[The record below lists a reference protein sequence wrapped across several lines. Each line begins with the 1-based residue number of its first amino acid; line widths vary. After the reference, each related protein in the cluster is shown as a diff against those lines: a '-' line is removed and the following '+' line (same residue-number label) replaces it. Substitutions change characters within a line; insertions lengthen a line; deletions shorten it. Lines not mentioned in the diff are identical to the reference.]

1 MVHQVFDR
9 RAVSRHQARAAATF
23 DDFSFLAEEVGDR
36 LTERLDDITRAF
48 PLAVD
53 LGSHGGLLAPRLR
66 GRHGIE
72 TLISTDFAPAFARRC
87 TGAALACD
95 EEALPFAAG
104 SLDLVVSSLAL
115 HWVNDLPGA
124 FVQIRQ
130 ALKPDGLFIGAMLGG
145 ETLKELRECLVDAE
159 VETEGGLSP
168 RTSPLT
174 DVRDLGMLLQRAG
187 FALPVV
193 DTDRITVTYG
203 SALKLMQDLRGMGE
217 SNAVLERRKSFS
229 RRETLLRAAQ
239 LYHERHAGPDG
250 RITATFQVLWMLGW
264 APAENQPQPK
274 KPGSATHSLADALGA
289 QICGIDGAGPL
300 DGSGGNG

>member
-9 RAVSRHQARAAATF
+9 RAVSRHQARAAGAF
-23 DDFSFLAEEVGDR
+23 QEFSFLAEEVADR
-36 LTERLDDITRAF
+36 LTERLEDITRSF
-48 PLAVD
+48 PIAVD

-66 GRHGIE
+66 GQHGIE
-72 TLISTDFAPAFARRC
+72 TLISTDLAPAFAARSR
-87 TGAALACD
+87 GPAVACD

-104 SLDLVVSSLAL
+104 ALDLVVSSLAL

-159 VETEGGLSP
+159 VELEGGLSP

-217 SNAVLERRKSFS
+217 SNAVLERRKTFS
-229 RRETLLRAAQ
+229 RRNTLLRAAQ
-239 LYHERHAGPDG
+239 LYHERYAGPDG

-264 APAENQPQPK
+264 APADNQPQPK
-274 KPGSATHSLADALGA
+274 KPGSATHSLAEALGA
-289 QICGIDGAGPL
+289 QVCGVEASSPL
-300 DGSGGNG
+300 DDTTGNG